1 MQLAGK
7 RIGFALTGSFCTFE
21 EIMGPLQDLVAA
33 DAEVYPIMSGIAFQ
47 LDSRF
52 GSASGWRERIRA
64 ITGRN
69 IIHSIDQAE
78 PIGPNKLFDLLIVA
92 PCTGNTLAKLAN
104 AVTDTPVT
112 MAVKAHLRN
121 GRPVLLYVSTNDG
134 LGLNAKNI
142 GTLLAARN
150 IFFVPFGQDDPV
162 NKPTS
167 LVADSSKLLAA
178 AEHALAGKQLQ
189 PLLIQRT

>member
-1 MQLAGK
+1 
-7 RIGFALTGSFCTFE
+7 
-21 EIMGPLQDLVAA
+21 MGPLQDLVAA

>member
-1 MQLAGK
+1 MTLAGK

-21 EIMGPLQDLVAA
+21 DIMGPLQDLVAIGA
-33 DAEVYPIMSGIAFQ
+33 QVYPIMSEIAFQ

-52 GSASGWRERIRA
+52 GNADCWREQIRA
-64 ITGRN
+64 ITGHE

-78 PIGPNKLFDLLIVA
+78 PIGPKRLFDLLIIA

-104 AVTDTPVT
+104 AITDTAVT
-112 MAVKAHLRN
+112 MAAKAHLRN
-121 GRPVLLYVSTNDG
+121 ERPILLSISTNDG
-134 LGLNAKNI
+134 LGLNAKNL
-142 GTLLAARN
+142 GVLLAARN
-150 IFFVPFGQDDPV
+150 FYFVPFGQDDPQQ
-162 NKPTS
+162 KPTS
-167 LVADSSKLLAA
+167 IVADPTRLVAA